1 MAPDNQQSTN
11 TTQGYGSLQN
21 DVLAEEE
28 GKRQSFSDG
37 TSTPVEPQ
45 QGYDVEQMRLIVS
58 SLRQKHQHENPSNKT
73 TSATVVPPFTPDEY
87 YYHESRQRW
96 HRTWAGILG
105 GLLVG
110 WLLTMGWSAAVA
122 QKSQRLQELLD
133 LEGSFDYIVVGGGPS
148 GIMTAFQLAKKL
160 PTAKVVLLESGL
172 ISQSAVLETLN
183 QNQEQQQT
191 TSQATV
197 VDPNGNLQAP
207 PPQQSTLNPYDIP
220 IMWAGVSSTQRRSQS
235 FGVKPDPHTSTYW
248 PITLALLVRGLGG
261 CGLHNAMIYIRSLPS
276 CFDRW
281 NITGWTFDQM
291 LPVYESLETFTPTPL
306 DNSTAASPYRGH
318 DGPIRTTPSAPGS
331 DAMGDYF
338 VQAAQASGLPL
349 SGARQGTPGHFN
361 GIHPEDRIG
370 AGYYEFNTRNGVRD
384 SVANALLGKPDQ
396 LPPNL
401 RVVTGATVTQV
412 LWSHPHKHRRPKAM
426 GVTYLDATTGDRANV
441 WLHSSAGTTTGEVLL
456 ATGAI
461 MTPQILWNSGVG
473 DGGSLVHLPG
483 VGKNLQDHPV
493 LGMAYQITH
502 EMTESAP
509 QMYALA
515 DEMEDYK
522 MAAQVL
528 SDMENKQH
536 QQQQQ
541 QQTSSSSEDTK
552 QWAFEKLG
560 ILGTPG
566 FSAGAFLKSP
576 WSEEG
581 GPPDIQL
588 TVFPRVIEPHQP
600 KSKRQ
605 IDVEFMRAR
614 AMLVTVAL
622 LEPEARYEVKPG
634 DLQSL
639 EANGSSGKATT
650 TISAFASAL
659 QYPLPSIQ
667 LPKDR
672 RDYLTDKDVQRLAWG
687 MEQVRNILKF
697 PPMANVTTTELY
709 PGESVVNTDGE
720 DILDSYIRSNHLAN
734 SHWVG
739 STKMGRDDDPLA
751 VLDES
756 LRLRGVEGLRVM
768 DSGAIPKVPN
778 GNTHSTVCAVAS
790 RGVDLIVAERESQ
803 S

>member
-1 MAPDNQQSTN
+1 MAPGNQQPTN
-11 TTQGYGSLQN
+11 TARSYGSLRN
-21 DVLAEEE
+21 DDLAEEE

-37 TSTPVEPQ
+37 ASTPTEPQ
-45 QGYDVEQMRLIVS
+45 QGYDMEQMRLIVS
-58 SLRQKHQHENPSNKT
+58 SLRQKHHQENQSKST
-73 TSATVVPPFTPDEY
+73 TATLVPPFTPDEY
-87 YYHESRQRW
+87 YYQESRQQWR
-96 HRTWAGILG
+96 RTWAGILG
-105 GLLVG
+105 GLLAG
-110 WLLTMGWSAAVA
+110 WLLTKGWSTVVA
-122 QKSQRLQELLD
+122 RNGKPLQQELD

-172 ISQSAVLETLN
+172 ISQSAVLESLN
-183 QNQEQQQT
+183 QNHPKQQT
-191 TSQATV
+191 TNKAR
-197 VDPNGNLQAP
+197 VDLNGNLHASS
-207 PPQQSTLNPYDIP
+207 PQQSALNSYDIP

-235 FGVKPDPHTSTYW
+235 FGVEPDPHASTYW
-248 PITLALLVRGLGG
+248 PIPLALLVRGLGG

-281 NITGWTFDQM
+281 NMTGWAFDQM
-291 LPVYESLETFTPTPL
+291 LPVYESLETYTPIPL
-306 DNSTAASPYRGH
+306 DNSTALPPHRGRE
-318 DGPIRTTPSAPGS
+318 GPIRTTPSLPGF
-331 DAMGDYF
+331 DNMGDYF

-349 SGARQGTPGHFN
+349 AGERQGAPGRFN
-361 GIHPEDRIG
+361 GVHPEDRIG

-384 SVANALLGKPDQ
+384 SVANALLGNTKEI
-396 LPPNL
+396 PPNL

-412 LWSHPHKHRRPKAM
+412 LWSNAHPNRKPKAA
-426 GVTYLDATTGDRANV
+426 GVTYLDATTGNRANV
-441 WLHSSAGTTTGEVLL
+441 WLHSSAGTIGEVLL

-493 LGMAYQITH
+493 LGMAYEITP

-522 MAAQVL
+522 MAAKVL
-528 SDMENKQH
+528 NDMED
-536 QQQQQ
+536 QQQQE
-541 QQTSSSSEDTK
+541 QTSSSSQDDAK
-552 QWAFEKLG
+552 RWAFEKLG

-576 WSEEG
+576 WAEEG

-622 LEPEARYEVKPG
+622 LEPEARYEVKPS

-639 EANGSSGKATT
+639 ESHATAT
-650 TISAFASAL
+650 AGSAFASAL
-659 QYPLPSIQ
+659 QYPLPSIR
-667 LPKDR
+667 LPLDR
-672 RDYLTDKDVQRLAWG
+672 RNYLTDKDVKRLAWG
-687 MEQVRNILKF
+687 MEQVRQILKY

-709 PGESVVNTDGE
+709 PGESVVNTDGHN
-720 DILDSYIRSNHLAN
+720 ILGSYIQSNHLAN

-756 LRLRGVEGLRVM
+756 LRVRGVEGLRVM

-790 RGVDLIVAERESQ
+790 RGVDLIVAERESH